1 MHSVGEPVV
10 QRGVESWMPQFGY
23 GVGLELSDSLT
34 GDVKVL
40 ADLFEGA
47 GLTAVEVS
55 FVASYDETFDQAG
68 LLVRVDPTTWVQA
81 GVEIS
86 DGVPQLGAVATRG
99 FSDWSMAGRA
109 QGIAGRRRCRER
121 PDASGSSV

>member
-47 GLTAVEVS
+47 GLTAVEPEAQREDLA
-55 FVASYDETFDQAG
+55 F
-68 LLVRVDPTTWVQA
+68 
-81 GVEIS
+81 
-86 DGVPQLGAVATRG
+86 
-99 FSDWSMAGRA
+99 AGRE
-109 QGIAGRRRCRER
+109 RCHEFG
-121 PDASGSSV
+121 DLGG